1 MALGA
6 RAIDVQRMVVL
17 GGMRLAGLGV
27 AIGLL
32 LAAGASRLLVAFL
45 YGVSPLDLA
54 TVVATSLLFV
64 AVAFMASYLPA
75 RRAAMADPLIALR
88 AD

>member
-1 MALGA
+1 MVNSTAGAL
-6 RAIDVQRMVVL
+6 MVL
-17 GGMRLAGLGV
+17 QALGV

-45 YGVSPLDLA
+45 YGVNPLDLPTFA
-54 TVVATSLLFV
+54 ITSMLFV
-64 AVAFMASYLPA
+64 AVAFVASYLPA

>member
-1 MALGA
+1 
-6 RAIDVQRMVVL
+6 MVVL

-32 LAAGASRLLVAFL
+32 LAAVASRLLVAFL
-45 YGVSPLDLA
+45 YGVSPLDVPTFL
-54 TVVATSLLFV
+54 ATSLLFV
-64 AVAFMASYLPA
+64 AVALIASYLPA

-88 AD
+88 SE